1 MVLLEDLLGLVEVDG
16 FGLGLAPRDRQQ
28 PVEVVPHHRR
38 FRRHRAHVAQLL
50 DLGLGLGAGFLGQA
64 RLTDALL
71 QLHDLVT
78 AVVGL
83 AQLALDRLH
92 LLVQIIFALGLLHL
106 ALHARAD
113 LLLDLEDGDLPLHK
127 AIDLLQPLRHGDGF
141 QQALLVADLDRQ
153 MRRNAIGQFG
163 RVSDL
168 RDGAESLRRHLL
180 VQLHIVFEL
189 LDHGAQQGFRL
200 GRFARVV
207 GDLDGLGLEI
217 LRAVGEFG
225 QARAA
230 LALDQHLDGAIRQFE
245 QLEHSGQH
253 ADRIDGVGGG
263 VVIDAVLLGGQQ
275 DLLFALHDLVER
287 LDRLLTPHEQR
298 DDHVRKDDDVSQ
310 RQHGQGFGVSHD
322 ATLTGSSL
330 ISDPPR
336 RRAVRLCPAVSTRP
350 AIQRPSDEYVVYE
363 RRGSSATGAE
373 RLLPSTGGKAA

>member
-1 MVLLEDLLGLVEVDG
+1 MVLLEDGFGLVEVDG
-16 FGLGLAPRDRQQ
+16 LRLGLAPRDRQQ
-28 PVEVVPHHRR
+28 PVEVVAHHRR
-38 FRRHRAHVAQLL
+38 FRRHGAHVAQLL
-50 DLGLGLGAGFLGQA
+50 DLGLRLGPRFPGQA
-64 RLTDALL
+64 RLTDALF

-113 LLLDLEDGDLPLHK
+113 LLLDLQDGDLALHQ
-127 AIDLLQPLRHGDGF
+127 AVDLLQPFGDGDGF

-153 MRRNAIGQFG
+153 MGRHAVGQLGRIG
-163 RVSDL
+163 DL
-168 RDGAESLRRHLL
+168 GDGAEGLGRHLL

-189 LDHGAQQGFRL
+189 LDHGAQQGFGL
-200 GRFARVV
+200 GGLARFVR
-207 GDLDGLGLEI
+207 DLDGLGLEI
-217 LRAVGEFG
+217 FGAVGEFG
-225 QARAA
+225 QAGAA
-230 LALDQHLDGAIRQFE
+230 LALDQHLDGAVGQFE
-245 QLEHSGQH
+245 QLEHGGQH
-253 ADRIDGVGGG
+253 ADRIDGVSRG
-263 VVIDAVLLGGQQ
+263 VVVDAVLLGGQQ
-275 DLLFALHDLVER
+275 NLLFALHDLVER
-287 LDRLLTPHEQR
+287 LDRLLAAHEQR

-336 RRAVRLCPAVSTRP
+336 RRAGRLCPAVSTRP

-363 RRGSSATGAE
+363 RRGSSVTGTE